1 MSKTSSLQSYI
12 ATLKDCLLKSKVS
25 TAELS
30 AGFGNTSSMH
40 GIVVHNNKTSSNAFY
55 RINTV
60 FI

>member
-12 ATLKDCLLKSKVS
+12 AILKDCLLKSKVG

-40 GIVVHNNKTSSNAFY
+40 GIVVQQQD
-55 RINTV
+55 
-60 FI
+60 FIKCILQD